1 MLTRRRNNR
10 RREPRRW
17 HWRLP
22 TLPWRQLSL
31 AGVSVAVLGLLAAA
45 LLWLLD
51 RPIERIVVE
60 GSFQRVSAL
69 DVEKATRARIAGA
82 GLVSVRLPMVREALR
97 SLAWVDDVSVERQWP
112 RGLRVRVT
120 EQVAAARWN
129 DDGLINARGEQF
141 RTEARFIPPE
151 LPLLTGPEGA
161 EPLVAARYFAIQGK
175 LVEAGMR
182 LTAVHLDAR
191 GAWDLTLDNGVGVR
205 MGRRQIDERFAR
217 FTDVTLRLVAARAAD
232 IAYVDM
238 RYTNG
243 FAIGWRSNPTRIAAR
258 PAARGELPDA

>member
-10 RREPRRW
+10 RREQRRW
-17 HWRLP
+17 RWP
-22 TLPWRQLSL
+22 TPKLPWRQLSL
-31 AGVSVAVLGLLAAA
+31 AAGSLAVLGVFAAA

-51 RPIERIVVE
+51 QPIERIVVQ

-82 GLVSVRLPMVREALR
+82 GLVSVKLPVVRDALR
-97 SLAWVDDVSVERQWP
+97 NLAWVDDVSVERQWP

-129 DDGLINARGEQF
+129 DDGLINARGERF

-161 EPLVAARYFAIQGK
+161 EPLVTARYFSIQGK

-191 GAWDLTLDNGVGVR
+191 GAWDLTLDNGVSVR

-217 FTDVTLRLVAARAAD
+217 FTAVALRLVAARAAD

-243 FAIGWRSNPTRIAAR
+243 FAIGWRNNPTRLAAHTGSQ
-258 PAARGELPDA
+258 GEPDA

>member
-10 RREPRRW
+10 RREERRW
-17 HWRLP
+17 RWQSP
-22 TLPWRQLSL
+22 KLPWRQLSL
-31 AGVSVAVLGLLAAA
+31 AGGSLAVLGMFAAA

-51 RPIERIVVE
+51 QPIERIVVE
-60 GSFQRVSAL
+60 GSFQRVSAM
-69 DVEKATRARIAGA
+69 DVEKATRVRIAGA
-82 GLVSVRLPMVREALR
+82 GLVSVKLPVVRDALR
-97 SLAWVDDVSVERQWP
+97 NLAWVDDVSVERQWP

-151 LPLLTGPEGA
+151 LPLLTGPDGA
-161 EPLVAARYFAIQGK
+161 EPLVAARYFSIQGK

-191 GAWDLTLDNGVGVR
+191 GAWDLTLDNGVSVR

-243 FAIGWRSNPTRIAAR
+243 FAIGWRNNPTRLAAR
-258 PAARGELPDA
+258 TSSHGEPDV

>member
-1 MLTRRRNNR
+1 MLSRRRNNR
-10 RREPRRW
+10 RKEDRRW
-17 HWRLP
+17 RWHLP
-22 TLPWRQLSL
+22 KLPWRQLSL
-31 AGVSVAVLGLLAAA
+31 AGGSLAVLGMFAAA

-51 RPIERIVVE
+51 QPIERIVVE
-60 GSFQRVSAL
+60 GSFQRVSAM
-69 DVEKATRARIAGA
+69 DVEKATRARIATA
-82 GLVSVRLPMVREALR
+82 GLVSVKLPVVRDALR
-97 SLAWVDDVSVERQWP
+97 NLAWVDDVSVERQWP

-151 LPLLTGPEGA
+151 LPLLTGPDGA

-191 GAWDLTLDNGVGVR
+191 GAWDLTLDNGVSVR
-205 MGRRQIDERFAR
+205 MGRRQIDERFTR
-217 FTDVTLRLVAARAAD
+217 FTDVTLRLVAARAAE

-243 FAIGWRSNPTRIAAR
+243 FAIGWRSNPTRLAAR
-258 PAARGELPDA
+258 TGSHGEPDA